1 MKTIFSILDF
11 KYCICISAFSR
22 VIKTPMELD
31 VIRYV
36 NKISSEAH
44 ELIMRKIKPG
54 MFEYQAEAIFQH
66 YCYYTGG

>member
-1 MKTIFSILDF
+1 MNSNFSTLDF
-11 KYCICISAFSR
+11 KYCISISAYSR
-22 VIKTPMELD
+22 VIKTRLELD

-54 MFEYQAEAIFQH
+54 MFEYQAEAMFQH

>member
-11 KYCICISAFSR
+11 KYCICISPFSR

-54 MFEYQAEAIFQH
+54 MFEYQAEAMFQH

>member
-11 KYCICISAFSR
+11 KYCNSISAFSR

-54 MFEYQAEAIFQH
+54 MFEYQAEAMFQH